1 MVRKGLISDFS
12 DLYTL
17 KKEDLLELE
26 GFAEKSASNLLDSI
40 EQSKKTSLSRFIYA
54 LGIREV
60 GEATALNLSLNFKNI
75 NKLLA
80 ADKEELLEINDVGP
94 IAANHI
100 FEFLS
105 QKDNQNLITR
115 LLNSGL
121 ELEEIKVK
129 TENILSSKTIVIT
142 GSFTNIARSQLKEEL
157 IRSGARVSG
166 SVSSR
171 TDYLIVGEKP
181 GSKLTKA
188 VDLGVTVLEEAE
200 VLSILQKQ

>member
-1 MVRKGLISDFS
+1 M
-12 DLYTL
+12 
-17 KKEDLLELE
+17 
-26 GFAEKSASNLLDSI
+26 
-40 EQSKKTSLSRFIYA
+40 
-54 LGIREV
+54 

-75 NKLLA
+75 GKLLA

-115 LLNSGL
+115 LLNSGV

-181 GSKLTKA
+181 GSKLKKA
-188 VDLGVTVLEEAE
+188 VDLGVTILEEAE